1 MPPWWC
7 FSVASSS
14 FIGLLNDLFP
24 GVDPPRVVDISLARC
39 ITKATED
46 SGLWP
51 DQQFT
56 LKVAQLD
63 ELLAI
68 RHCVFVMG
76 PAGAGKSACWKT
88 LSRARGNKEPQ
99 RKVRVAHLN
108 PKVLPTEDLYGH
120 IALQSREWKDG
131 LLSSI
136 MRDLGQIE
144 DDKPKW
150 YVRPL
155 PPLSTHAQANFIKL
169 TPLSSGSSSTVG
181 HRIPRLCFT
190 PKFTA

>member
-1 MPPWWC
+1 
-7 FSVASSS
+7 
-14 FIGLLNDLFP
+14 LLNDLFP
-24 GVDPPRVVDISLARC
+24 GVDPPRVVDVSLTRC
-39 ITKATED
+39 IIKATED

-76 PAGAGKSACWKT
+76 PAGAGKSTCWKT
-88 LSRARGNKEPQ
+88 LSRARGNKDPQ

-150 YVRPL
+150 YVSL
-155 PPLSTHAQANFIKL
+155 PPAPFSHKLSL
-169 TPLSSGSSSTVG
+169 TFLG
-181 HRIPRLCFT
+181 
-190 PKFTA
+190 